1 MVSRDKTKNL
11 LEVQKIFGKLDTGN
25 LQFDC
30 NINQIEDEGSIKI
43 SFVIWI
49 FSNKQNLKFVNLI
62 TSLFCSDLSM

>member
-30 NINQIEDEGSIKI
+30 NINQIEDEGSIKL

-49 FSNKQNLKFVNLI
+49 FSNKQNFQ
-62 TSLFCSDLSM
+62 T